1 MLSGWLGLRE
11 QDVRT
16 PPRCPLGWF
25 YPWFEA
31 YMADWWCGGAASG
44 LLIGRVLALM
54 IIPRTNQLA
63 VVIPSSALVV
73 G

>member
-1 MLSGWLGLRE
+1 MLPGWPGLCE
-11 QDVRT
+11 KDVRT
-16 PPRCPLGWF
+16 PPRCPLWF

-31 YMADWWCGGAASG
+31 YLANWWCGGAASG
-44 LLIGRVLALM
+44 SLIGRVLALM

-63 VVIPSSALVV
+63 VVIPSSALVA